1 MPSRVKKTLKNRLL
15 FSNEVGFPPPQTCH
29 SGPIHSSQ
37 ALRALEV
44 SFQIGACA
52 ARREHGRSPGTAH
65 PGVGKA
71 EVLFRRFPCRMGK
84 CRVVSGSNEGWAEW
98 KRSKKKQKHPLLVDQ
113 ERCGGQF
120 TGQTCAL
127 TKPPSRPVVFRMHET
142 VRRTV
147 REPFF
152 ARGPLHRLPPMLAPN
167 KVTLRRHL
175 KDSETSG

>member
-98 KRSKKKQKHPLLVDQ
+98 KRSKKNKNTPFWSTKRGVGDNLLG
-113 ERCGGQF
+113 R
-120 TGQTCAL
+120 L
-127 TKPPSRPVVFRMHET
+127 
-142 VRRTV
+142 
-147 REPFF
+147 
-152 ARGPLHRLPPMLAPN
+152 AR
-167 KVTLRRHL
+167 
-175 KDSETSG
+175 